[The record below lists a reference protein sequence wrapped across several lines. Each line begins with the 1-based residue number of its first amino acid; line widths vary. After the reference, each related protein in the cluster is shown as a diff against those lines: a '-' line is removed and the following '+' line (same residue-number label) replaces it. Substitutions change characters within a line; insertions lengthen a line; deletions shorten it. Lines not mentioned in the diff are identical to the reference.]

1 MNNLPELPSRY
12 RSWVDFYLQV
22 EAEVKSQGLC
32 NVPDE
37 LEVEIQ
43 WQENLFVDVDRDL
56 PMAERFWA
64 AEQKSVRVK
73 MRDVK
78 MEIFEMAMDIF
89 RKKQALQSLEHSVLL
104 HVPPSAPQYLSFCR
118 LLSFINKITGLH
130 DNAAQR
136 RPILAVNTPTSP

>member
-32 NVPDE
+32 NVPNE

-43 WQENLFVDVDRDL
+43 CQENLFLFVDVDRDL

-89 RKKQALQSLEHSVLL
+89 RKKQTLQSLGQAVLL

-118 LLSFINKITGLH
+118 LLSFINKITG
-130 DNAAQR
+130 
-136 RPILAVNTPTSP
+136 